1 MDNIDSITKEVP
13 PSSLSRSIEVK
24 DINYD
29 DLINTISN
37 SLDREEST
45 LLHTGS
51 AKQGNKS
58 SSSLILIRDFL
69 LNEVEHLS
77 LTKLDDNNSRI
88 SNSNIKKSLV
98 QQVNNIIL
106 VLELSL
112 VKEEQ
117 HYYILGMLLKA
128 LKNKK

>member
-1 MDNIDSITKEVP
+1 M
-13 PSSLSRSIEVK
+13 SLHS
-24 DINYD
+24 
-29 DLINTISN
+29 
-37 SLDREEST
+37 
-45 LLHTGS
+45 
-51 AKQGNKS
+51 QW
-58 SSSLILIRDFL
+58 RDFL
-69 LNEVEHLS
+69 LNEIEHLS

-98 QQVNNIIL
+98 QQVNNIIS